1 MFYSINMF
9 SEQEIK
15 LKIEEFLTTAD
26 IPAQVKVSPLNEN
39 AFSVFLS
46 LDDEAGYFIG
56 KGGENLDALE
66 HVIRLIINKKAEQPT
81 RIFVD
86 INEYKE
92 RRAVILRERAKTVA
106 DRVKLSKI
114 SETFE
119 PMSSFE
125 RRIIHLELA
134 GRGDVI
140 TESIGEAPYRQGII
154 KPAN

>member
-15 LKIEEFLTTAD
+15 SKIEEFLAAAN

-46 LDDEAGYFIG
+46 LDD
-56 KGGENLDALE
+56 ENLDALE

-92 RRAVILRERAKTVA
+92 RRAAILRERAKTVA

-114 SETFE
+114 SETLE

-134 GRGDVI
+134 SRGDVI
-140 TESIGEAPYRQGII
+140 TESIGEAPYRQVII